1 MATVDLTADTFQAT
15 VDAEGIVLV
24 DCWAS
29 WCAPCRMFAPVFLK
43 ASEKHPDITFAKL
56 DTEAEPMLSRRLQI
70 SAIPTLMIYRD
81 GVLLFADA
89 GALPGPA
96 LEDLIGQARALD
108 MDEVRRK
115 VAEQPATR

>member
-1 MATVDLTADTFQAT
+1 MATIDLTGDTFQAT

-29 WCAPCRMFAPVFLK
+29 WCAPCRMFAPVYTK
-43 ASEKHPDITFAKL
+43 ASEKHPDITFAKV
-56 DTEAEPMLSRRLQI
+56 DTEAEHALAGRLGI

-81 GVLLFADA
+81 GVLLFEDA
-89 GALPGPA
+89 GALPGSA

-108 MDEVRRK
+108 MVEVRRQMS
-115 VAEQPATR
+115 EHTGS

>member
-1 MATVDLTADTFQAT
+1 MATIDLTGDSFQAT

-29 WCAPCRMFAPVFLK
+29 WCAPCRMFAPVYKK
-43 ASEKHPDITFAKL
+43 ASEKHPDITFAKV
-56 DTEAEPMLSRRLQI
+56 DTEAERALAGRLGI

-81 GVLLFADA
+81 GVLLFEDA

-108 MDEVRRK
+108 MAEVRRQMSEH
-115 VAEQPATR
+115 AGS

>member
-1 MATVDLTADTFQAT
+1 MATVDLTASTFQPT

-29 WCAPCRMFAPVFLK
+29 WCAPCRMFAPVFSK
-43 ASEKHPDITFAKL
+43 ASEKNPDITFAKL
-56 DTEAEPMLSRRLQI
+56 DTEAEHALAGRLGI

-81 GVLLFADA
+81 GVLLFEDA
-89 GALPGPA
+89 GALPGRA
-96 LEDLIGQARALD
+96 LDDLIAQARALD

-115 VAEQPATR
+115 VAEQTH